1 MRMLQYGSRGFDSQL
16 AAFCRAAAPSPAL
29 QATVA
34 TILADVRERGDAAI
48 VDQAA
53 RIDGAALTPRPRPR
67 RAIRP

>member
-53 RIDGAALTPRPRPR
+53 RID
-67 RAIRP
+67 